1 MIIDWHNFI
10 YADYQQSYKSMII
23 TFMSITITYLTD
35 HYFAR
40 WRDIVTME
48 EYKTRYTQQK
58 WEDAGLVR
66 APHVFSVFLAHLRL
80 EVSVIDIRSNYLC
93 LRECLCFLLSLFRL
107 SQMWI
112 FCDTIICVFDFL
124 SPTIPILWLTG
135 LIVNTFHPVGLQI
148 SWHILWQYNA

>member
-1 MIIDWHNFI
+1 MIGITLFTQIINNRINPWL
-10 YADYQQSYKSMII
+10 I

-135 LIVNTFHPVGLQI
+135 LIVNTFQPVGLQI